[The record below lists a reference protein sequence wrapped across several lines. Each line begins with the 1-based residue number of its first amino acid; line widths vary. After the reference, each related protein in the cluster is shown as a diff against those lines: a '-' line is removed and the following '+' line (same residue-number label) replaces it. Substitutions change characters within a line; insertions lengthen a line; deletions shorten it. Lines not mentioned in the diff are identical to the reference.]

1 MTVSTVHGR
10 IEAMPTLN
18 IKDPE
23 VYALASELARRTRTS
38 MTAAVRAALVEAV
51 ERERL
56 HRDDY
61 VERMMRLA
69 RLTRDASEVPFLT
82 DDDLYDHLGLPR

>member
-1 MTVSTVHGR
+1 
-10 IEAMPTLN
+10 MPTLN

-23 VYALASELARRTRTS
+23 VYQLASELARRTQTS
-38 MTAAVRAALVEAV
+38 MTAAVRTALIDAV

-61 VERMMRLA
+61 VERVTRLA
-69 RLTRDASEVPFLT
+69 RLTRDASAEPFLT
-82 DDDLYDHLGLPR
+82 DDDLYDHMGLPR